1 MKNVL
6 DPLAR
11 IPGVRLAALVSPDGV
26 PIDVRSSA
34 PMKNAGGAARR
45 DDKDPKSAGDRDA
58 SEVGA
63 EDLNALSALA
73 SSWIAEVSRAVAP
86 LSWDVPKRL
95 VLQAAR
101 GTLVVVQAPRAL
113 LLVVLDSGT
122 SPDELRLPMGVAIAR
137 MERHLR
143 AIEPRS
149 GPELKAET
157 KSETKAEK
165 TAERAAER
173 GRDDSQPPGIFP
185 AHKSKP
191 QGADTVH
198 ASGNEVPEVPGE

>member
-26 PIDVRSSA
+26 PIDVRSST
-34 PMKNAGGAARR
+34 PMKNAGAAPRR
-45 DDKDPKSAGDRDA
+45 DGKDAKPAESRDA
-58 SEVGA
+58 NDLGA

-73 SSWIAEVSRAVAP
+73 SSWISEVSRAVAP

-113 LLVVLDSGT
+113 LLVVLEGGT
-122 SPDELRLPMGVAIAR
+122 SPEELRLPMGVAIAR

-143 AIEPRS
+143 AIEP
-149 GPELKAET
+149 
-157 KSETKAEK
+157 KSS
-165 TAERAAER
+165 TATAGEST
-173 GRDDSQPPGIFP
+173 RDEGQPPGIFP

-191 QGADTVH
+191 QGADRVH